1 MQAPTPCITPL
12 EDAMTP
18 STILAAA
25 GALMLILSPAQAD
38 TADAAAL
45 SSLVGTY
52 ESAGA
57 EPWYGGYGTRE
68 FVFANGTRSL
78 TFMHALDPDMTQRTF
93 QFRTGGSYTVG
104 APSDDVPGAFRT
116 RFNEDWKHLTLL
128 TPDAGLAQAF
138 GMADCGLTVNL
149 EADISDTGCA
159 AWRPVA
165 VCGEDH
171 DLFALDA
178 SGLRFGVRPQ
188 DNDMCTED
196 KTPTALLPAVIKRN
210 PVEVSP

>member
-1 MQAPTPCITPL
+1 MKTPQV
-12 EDAMTP
+12 
-18 STILAAA
+18 LAAA
-25 GALMLILSPAQAD
+25 GALLFTFSAAHAE
-38 TADAAAL
+38 TADAATL
-45 SSLVGTY
+45 STLVGTY

-57 EPWYGGYGTRE
+57 ELWYGGYGTRE
-68 FVFANGTRSL
+68 FVFANGTWSL
-78 TFMHALDPDMTQRTF
+78 TFIHALDPDMTMRTF

-104 APSDDVPGAFRT
+104 APSEEVPGAFRT
-116 RFNEDWKHLTLL
+116 RFSENWKHLTLL
-128 TPDAGLAQAF
+128 TPDPGLAQAF

-149 EADISDTGCA
+149 EADISESGCA

-178 SGLRFGVRPQ
+178 TGLRLGVRPQ

-196 KTPTALLPAVIKRN
+196 KTPTALLPAVVKRK
-210 PVEVSP
+210 PQEIVQ